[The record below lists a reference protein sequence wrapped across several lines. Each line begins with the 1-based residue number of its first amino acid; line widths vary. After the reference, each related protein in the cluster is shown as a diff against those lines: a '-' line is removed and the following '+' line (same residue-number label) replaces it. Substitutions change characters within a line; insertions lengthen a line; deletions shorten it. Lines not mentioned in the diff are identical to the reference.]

1 LAQELIMKIHNAVLA
16 LLIGVTSAVCTRT
29 ASAGLVNGNFATGDL
44 TGWTASAIDQNG
56 NAVTPLISVASSGGT
71 NFAVFDTGNYATG
84 PFVSTLSQSFLVTA
98 AEPILRFE
106 LNHLPTL
113 TPDATG
119 TGTSSFGDSVVAS
132 VSDGT
137 NTYALL
143 MVDGSGSLT
152 DPFGTAPGTVVIG
165 PSLNS
170 PLNSLFQADLS
181 SLAGQTLTLFL
192 DATNQDDG
200 FQSVY
205 YFTSFQ
211 TARTIKSNFT
221 IPEPSSLVL
230 ASIALLSS
238 LLYALKRHP

>member
-1 LAQELIMKIHNAVLA
+1 MKLKNAMFA
-16 LLIGVTSAVCTRT
+16 LLVGVVSSVSTGTVW
-29 ASAGLVNGNFATGDL
+29 AGFINGNFATGDL
-44 TGWTASAIDQNG
+44 TGWTASAIDQGG
-56 NAVTPLISVASSGGT
+56 NAVTPLISVATSAAG
-71 NFAVFDTGNYATG
+71 NFAVFDTGNFATG
-84 PFVSTLSQSFLVTA
+84 PFDSTLSQSFLVSA
-98 AEPILRFE
+98 AEPILRFD
-106 LNHLPTL
+106 LNDLPTL

-143 MVDGSGSLT
+143 MVDSSGSLA

-170 PLNSLFQADLS
+170 PLDSLFQADLS
-181 SLAGQTLTLFL
+181 SLAGQSLTLFL
-192 DATNQDDG
+192 DTTNQDDG

-205 YFTSFQ
+205 YFTNFQ
-211 TARTIKSNFT
+211 TAPTIISNFT

-230 ASIALLSS
+230 ASIALLTS
-238 LLYALKRHP
+238 LLYARKWRS